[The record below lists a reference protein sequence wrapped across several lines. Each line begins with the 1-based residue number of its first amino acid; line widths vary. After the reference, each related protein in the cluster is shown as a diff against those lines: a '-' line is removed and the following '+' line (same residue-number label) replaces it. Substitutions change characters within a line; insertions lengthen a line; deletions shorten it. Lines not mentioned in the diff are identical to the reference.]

1 MYGKAFDLHTM
12 TEEPI
17 PNSILEKINVNG
29 TILNASNET
38 NGVKGLILTSEDPML
53 IVSRPILTSYDEG
66 PIQGTLIIGRY
77 YDSTQITRLAQQ
89 THLSIMMKR
98 LDDSTL
104 PEDFQTALSHIS
116 EEDPFFV
123 QPLDSKI
130 VAGYTLIRDIFGQP
144 ILLLKVEL

>member
-77 YDSTQITRLAQQ
+77 YDSTQITRL
-89 THLSIMMKR
+89 
-98 LDDSTL
+98 
-104 PEDFQTALSHIS
+104 
-116 EEDPFFV
+116 
-123 QPLDSKI
+123 
-130 VAGYTLIRDIFGQP
+130 
-144 ILLLKVEL
+144 